1 MNTPESAEING
12 IYKQS
17 RVLSNMFARRV
28 ETGGTTF
35 NLYIMRYKTLD
46 SVVNEGSYYQPS
58 KAVMTLVPFRH
69 TEA

>member
-1 MNTPESAEING
+1 
-12 IYKQS
+12 
-17 RVLSNMFARRV
+17 MFARRV

-46 SVVNEGSYYQPS
+46 SVVNEGSYCQPS